1 MMKKL
6 GLFETVKERLREP
19 TPLEMVSRELAQ
31 AHLEKLEAE
40 TAVDYAQSIA
50 DYNNVRIARLNAHLR
65 TYKNEE
71 RAE

>member
-1 MMKKL
+1 M
-6 GLFETVKERLREP
+6 KERLREP
-19 TPLEMVSRELAQ
+19 TPLEVVSRELAQ

-40 TAVDYAQSIA
+40 TAVDYAQSIV
-50 DYNNVRIARLNAHLR
+50 DYNTVRIARLNMHLR